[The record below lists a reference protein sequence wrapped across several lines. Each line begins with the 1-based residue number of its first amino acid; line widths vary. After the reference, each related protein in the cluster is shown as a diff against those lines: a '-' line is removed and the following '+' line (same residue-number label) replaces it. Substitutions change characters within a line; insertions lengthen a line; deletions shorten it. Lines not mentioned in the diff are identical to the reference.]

1 MHTLG
6 IILARAGSRGL
17 KDKCVRPLLGVP
29 LIEYTF
35 AHALDAACL
44 DDRVLSTDSAAA
56 ARLARRR
63 GIDVLV
69 RPAELAS
76 DTARV
81 DDAARHALLTRERD
95 TGRRY
100 DIVVILYANIP
111 VRAPGVIDRAVAH
124 LRATGADS
132 VRSVAPVGKMHPDWM
147 FRLDGDRMEPLRAS
161 RTYRRQDL
169 EPVYYHDGAV
179 IAVTRAALLAATRED
194 PQSFLGRDR
203 RAIVQNR
210 EDAVDVDDMLDL
222 LVAEAVLRYRGEPV
236 PCTIEASQ
244 R

>member
-1 MHTLG
+1 MQAIG

-35 AHALDAACL
+35 AHVLDAACL

-63 GIDVLV
+63 GIDVIA

-81 DDAARHALLTRERD
+81 DDAVRHALLTRERD
-95 TGRRY
+95 TGRQY
-100 DIVVILYANIP
+100 EVVVILYANIP
-111 VRAPGVIDRAVAH
+111 VRVPGVIDRAVAH

-132 VRSVAPVGKMHPDWM
+132 VRTVAPVGKLHPDWM
-147 FRLDGDRMEPLRAS
+147 FRLDDQDRMEPLREN
-161 RTYRRQDL
+161 RIYRRQDL
-169 EPVYYHDGAV
+169 EPLYYHDGAV
-179 IAVTRAALLAATRED
+179 IAVTREALLSATRDD
-194 PQSFLGRDR
+194 PQSFLGHDR

-210 EDAVDVDDMLDL
+210 EDAVDVDDALDL

-236 PCTIEASQ
+236 PCLVQPAQ
-244 R
+244 